1 MTEQRNSGYAYRK
14 MRARLLSAVGAAC
27 VVCGATAADAALE
40 LDHIIPH
47 SKGGTDEESNQQ
59 IMCRF
64 HNNLKS
70 DKLGPMRAPYFNSR
84 WL

>member
-1 MTEQRNSGYAYRK
+1 MSEQRNSAYAYRK
-14 MRARLLSAVGAAC
+14 MRTRLLSAPGAAC
-27 VVCGATAADAALE
+27 VVCGSTEQLE

-47 SKGGTDEESNQQ
+47 SKGGTDDESNQQ
-59 IMCRF
+59 IMCKY

-84 WL
+84 WLN